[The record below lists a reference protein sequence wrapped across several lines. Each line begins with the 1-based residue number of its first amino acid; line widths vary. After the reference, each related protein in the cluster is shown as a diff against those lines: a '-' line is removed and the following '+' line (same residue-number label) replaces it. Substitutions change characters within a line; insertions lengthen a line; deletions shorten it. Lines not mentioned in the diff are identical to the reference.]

1 MFATLLINTLV
12 SSCIEYYRN
21 SCFKKGK
28 FAFHISKFIQN
39 RYQWS
44 KLCCNFMV
52 SNSTTA
58 MMSFFWDCYLFADVN
73 KNVWKYHIW
82 DKYVKFLVDK
92 YQGSPPDKCR
102 SIVKKAGEPISQTH
116 FPQFFLHFYSDQNR
130 RQTLGLLYFG
140 NFKISINMPHFY
152 SSSLSPRICVAY
164 HSLWRNKKLGEEGP
178 EVSIF

>member
-1 MFATLLINTLV
+1 MIIKTKNKNTAWL
-12 SSCIEYYRN
+12 
-21 SCFKKGK
+21 
-28 FAFHISKFIQN
+28 HIQVYPN

-44 KLCCNFMV
+44 KLCCNFSV

-58 MMSFFWDCYLFADVN
+58 MMSFFWDCYWFVDVN
-73 KNVWKYHIW
+73 KNVWKYHIR

-140 NFKISINMPHFY
+140 NFKISINMPHFD